1 MRFLAVDDEKIMLE
15 RLRDILQNIRPAAE
29 ILTFTWPEDAL
40 EAAKQMTVNAAF
52 LDIEMGGM
60 TGLEL
65 ACRLKKYNPDI
76 HIIFVTGHEK
86 YAVEAFSIHATGYLL
101 KPVDEAALERE
112 LSFIYGDP
120 DSPARIRVQT
130 FGGFELYVDGQPV
143 KFERS
148 KSKELLAYLID
159 HRGAAVTTGEAY
171 AALFEDASGSVSG
184 KSYFRTIVHGLK
196 NSLKKAGA
204 EEILVKKFNSLA
216 IAPQRIECDYYAFLQ
231 GNPIAVNQY
240 HNDYLPAYSW
250 AEPRNASL
258 GFEKR

>member
-15 RLRDILQNIRPAAE
+15 RLRDLLQRIHPAAE
-29 ILTFTWPEDAL
+29 ILGFIWPEDAL
-40 EAAKQMTVNAAF
+40 EAAEQQTIDVAF

-65 ACRLKKYNPDI
+65 AARLKKSNPDI

-86 YAVEAFSIHATGYLL
+86 YAVEAFAIHATGYLL

-112 LSFIYGDP
+112 LTFVYGK
-120 DSPARIRVQT
+120 SKKTGHIRVQT
-130 FGGFELYVDGQPV
+130 FSGFELYVDGRPV

-148 KSKELLAYLID
+148 KSKELLAYLVD

-171 AALFEDASGSVSG
+171 AALFEDAADSISG

-204 EEILVKKFNSLA
+204 EEILIRNFNSLA
-216 IAPQRIECDYYAFLQ
+216 IVPELIQCDYYDFLQ
-231 GNPIAVNQY
+231 GDPIAINQY

-258 GFEKR
+258 VMEKK

>member
-1 MRFLAVDDEKIMLE
+1 
-15 RLRDILQNIRPAAE
+15 
-29 ILTFTWPEDAL
+29 
-40 EAAKQMTVNAAF
+40 
-52 LDIEMGGM
+52 MGGM

-65 ACRLKKYNPDI
+65 AARLKKSNPDI

-86 YAVEAFSIHATGYLL
+86 YAVEAFAIHATGYLL

-112 LSFIYGDP
+112 LTFVYGK
-120 DSPARIRVQT
+120 SKKTGHIRVQT
-130 FGGFELYVDGQPV
+130 FSGFELYVDGRPV

-148 KSKELLAYLID
+148 KSKELLAYLVD

-171 AALFEDASGSVSG
+171 AALFEDAADSISG

-204 EEILVKKFNSLA
+204 EEILIRNFNSLA
-216 IAPQRIECDYYAFLQ
+216 IVPELIQCDYYDFLQ
-231 GNPIAVNQY
+231 GDPIAINQY

-258 GFEKR
+258 GMEKK